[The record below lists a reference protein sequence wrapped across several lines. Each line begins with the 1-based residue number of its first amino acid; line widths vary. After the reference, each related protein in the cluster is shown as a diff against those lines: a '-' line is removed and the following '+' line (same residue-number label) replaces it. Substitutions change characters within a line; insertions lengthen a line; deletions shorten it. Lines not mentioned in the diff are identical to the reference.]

1 MKKYVKTPTIF
12 QMEGTEC
19 GAASLAMIMAYHGK
33 YVPLDKL
40 RVDTGV
46 SRDGCR
52 ASKIMQGS
60 RKYGF
65 ETEGY
70 RMGLEALLKEDRL
83 PCIIHWN
90 FNHFVVFEGVKGKY
104 AYLNDPA
111 RGRRKLTKQELDE
124 GFTGV
129 VLFFWPTESFTK
141 SKKIRT
147 LVHYARQRLKGQRS
161 AILYLILLGLFLV
174 FPGLLTPI
182 FSQIFIDDILIGGT
196 KDWLKILIIA
206 MLGSAL
212 FQAGITF
219 YRNTILVKL
228 QNKIALISTH
238 GLLSH
243 MFRLPMSFFD
253 QRYAGDLAS
262 RVSNNNSVAEF
273 IAGDLAQSI
282 LNLIVSA
289 FYLILLL
296 SYSPL
301 LTLIGVGSVI
311 INFVIIK
318 LTSDT
323 ISRSIMKMQQDQG
336 KMTGVIFSGINI
348 ITTLK
353 AAGVENQFASRVLGY
368 YAKSSVQKQSHGKLQ
383 QAINSVPQI
392 TSQICNILV
401 LMIGGVLVIRGNLT
415 AGMLIAFNTLLA
427 AFIEPVNEL
436 VGFVQRIQ
444 QIKADMSRVDDI
456 LRHEEDEV
464 FKESEE
470 KVERIGKLS
479 GQIELHDISFGYSK
493 LEKPL
498 IEGFSFKLQS
508 GKSIAFVG
516 ASGSGKSTVSKI
528 ISGLYMPWGG
538 DITVDGDSL
547 RNIPS
552 EIQTSSISTVSQEIS
567 LFSGTIHDNITMWND
582 TLRDEDIIQAAKD
595 ACIHDVITKRPGA
608 YDSHLAEGGRNLS
621 GGQRQRLEIARA
633 LVTNPTILI
642 MDEATSA
649 LDPMT
654 EKEIMDNIKRRG
666 CTCIIIAH
674 RLSAIRDCDEIIVMD
689 RGKII
694 QRGTHE
700 ELMGV
705 PGHYQKLISTI

>member
-129 VLFFWPTESFTK
+129 VLFFCSSESFTK

-182 FSQIFIDDILIGGT
+182 FSQIFIDDILIGGST
-196 KDWLKILIIA
+196 DWLKILIIA

-228 QNKIALISTH
+228 QNKMSLISTH

-273 IAGDLAQSI
+273 IAGDLGQSI

-383 QAINSVPQI
+383 QIINSVPQI

-528 ISGLYMPWGG
+528 ISGLYMPWSG

-547 RNIPS
+547 RNIPL

-595 ACIHDVITKRPGA
+595 ACIHEVITKRPGA
-608 YDSHLAEGGRNLS
+608 YDSYLAEGGRNLS